1 MKTKFILL
9 LLILLPAGIFIAQ
22 QRQGKSMASWPDSKL
37 WQKVD
42 SLDALSMPLQA
53 QPYLDEL
60 KHRARQTK
68 KTAEAVKILIYNMK
82 LNERRTEEALKV
94 YISELEKETQ
104 TAWEPFRQITHS
116 MLGEMYQTYYQQ
128 NRYRLLDEPAN
139 KETAPTVWSH
149 KEVVEKIIQ
158 HYRAS
163 LQNTKLLQ
171 NSKIGDYKTIL
182 TPSNLTENLRPTLYD
197 FLAHRAIG
205 ALQNSEYD
213 IIRPMQEFVMDDPQ
227 LWLPA
232 KEFVSL
238 PLEPSTDSLNPQRE
252 AMVAMQQLLKF
263 RLADTKN
270 RSAFFDAERNRLNHL
285 RNSYQGEGGDSLY
298 WQAISQLRAQKPD
311 SNTEASLL
319 IDQAQFLMQPS
330 QTIFTG
336 KGKQHPANEALKLL
350 DNCIK
355 QHPKSPAACEAHNLK
370 QNILQKEV
378 SIMGEQEILP
388 NEVLPFQINYRNLTN
403 LHLTIY
409 RLTAKQFEDF
419 QQNRDSLPEK
429 LASLKPISS
438 TEIKLPDLFDHQSHT
453 LHYEAQPLT
462 AGLYMAAFST
472 KPTPSTKDN
481 LMNFIPIQ
489 VTELSAMTISE
500 NKESLKVKVC
510 HRKSGLPI
518 ENVAVTLTTGT
529 NRWDQ
534 KQETSQKST
543 TNQQGEATFN
553 IAEKNRSQ
561 KITLQNSNDQY
572 IGPDHWSY
580 FREQEDR
587 AQKKSLFFTD
597 RKIYRPGQTIH
608 FKGIRITGQKNDWQ
622 VVANQSTTV
631 VLRDANGTEQGKAT
645 LQSNGYGSVWGS
657 FTIPQGSLNGSW
669 TIQNEDGSIDFS
681 VEEYKRPRFEV
692 TFAPFKEVVLPGEK
706 ASIAGET
713 VAYAGNRISGAKVQY
728 KIYRQQQFFIPRRN
742 PKEQVI
748 AFGETTTDGDGK
760 FEFSFVATPDPKLKK
775 TPLHESYQIK
785 VDITDLNG
793 ETREA
798 ETTYQV
804 LKSGIIATLDGA
816 GLFLNNDSIVLN
828 YSARN
833 ANQQPAQWEGM
844 LKIEQLKRKT
854 EWQPTAYWPKPDTTS
869 RQVHFDFSGN
879 DPWIPGLTIVQQN
892 LTMKGQGSINL
903 SNTQT
908 LAPGHYQAE
917 LTGKDRAGAPILLT
931 HRFIVLEGTKS
942 EAPHDA
948 TEAMLKILSKEMVP
962 GGQMQLLVAS
972 SLSQATAMITCQF
985 DDGTTRHMNLQLD
998 GNQKIV
1004 TLEIPKN
1011 QVEQGEI
1018 SMAIIHSNR
1027 KFMASE
1033 SFNINHPQ
1041 RALIPE
1047 LTSWRDKTQPG
1058 STESWTLK
1066 VTRNGQPSTN
1076 TEVTATLYD
1085 ASLDAYAANEWYF
1098 SAFGR
1103 WFQANRWDINGFDT
1117 NYGMGDDRI
1126 PYHYKDCKSMEHHQ
1140 LNWFGFAM
1148 GHHRGIIIRGM
1159 GSLKKST
1166 AVDYLSNKV
1175 MGIVQE
1181 DADVPPL
1188 MKMEESIVIADA
1200 DRQAIRKDFSET
1212 AFFYPDL
1219 VTNDKGETLIKFA
1232 LPDNVT
1238 TYKFM
1243 ALAHTNDGAW
1253 GKTNQRLMVQKE
1265 LMVQPNLPLFL
1276 REGDEIILTAK
1287 IVSLSQTD
1295 QHGVCNLAITNATT
1309 QEPVEMV
1316 LDNADR
1322 MFNLPAGGT
1331 TVQSWK
1337 LKVPANQEAIK
1348 ISILAKTGSH
1358 TDGEEQIIPI
1368 LPRSVPVYESE
1379 SFALLEPGR
1388 HNLKF
1393 PGYETH
1399 KGSQK
1404 MVFTYSTATA
1414 AEVLKALP
1422 LLLDYPHQGA
1432 EQLFGRYFGYAVGTH
1447 LAKEE
1452 AIAALLDR
1460 WHTEQLNNKKP
1471 LQSPLLQNE
1480 ALKSIALKETPW
1492 VAEAAGETQMRQQ
1505 LLQLRNTAETS
1516 NAMTRTINKLAELQ
1530 LPDGSFPWFAGM
1542 QPSRYITQHIVAGF
1556 GWLNRMNAQQNE
1568 NPEVAQIIGKGVSYL
1583 EKELTNDY
1591 RQWQRDTSTTK
1602 VVGSTTLHLLY
1613 ALSYH
1618 KGNLPDSVYKP
1629 FIDNIKTSWPKQPVF
1644 SQALAAMVLHR
1655 IGETTA
1661 AQQVV
1666 QSIRENL
1673 VRNGVHLAYSKSNG
1687 YYWYNNSL
1695 ETQAMLIQAMNEI
1708 APQSQDTKA
1717 LRNWLITQKR
1727 TQSWPTTKGTT
1738 MAVYAV
1744 MGAPEILKP
1753 ATDQVKIGQRT
1764 QSTSPAEP
1772 AITLNWTDQEVTTAV
1787 SKARI
1792 DKKSETPSFGA
1803 WHYFYFENNDQ
1814 VKAHQ
1819 SSELAITRELFAISN
1834 TSSGDR
1840 LVPME
1845 NQPLKRGDKLRVRLT
1860 ITAQNRMEYLHIRDQ
1875 RAAGVEPAIQLSGYR
1890 YSKGLGYYQ
1899 TMHDASADFFI
1910 DQLPKGTWVIEYDLV
1925 AVQSGKMSHGFASIE
1940 SVYAPEMKAHSE
1952 GLVLEVTQ

>member
-1 MKTKFILL
+1 M
-9 LLILLPAGIFIAQ
+9 LILLPAGLFIAQ
-22 QRQGKSMASWPDSKL
+22 QRKGQSMAALSDSIL
-37 WQKVD
+37 WKKVD
-42 SLDALSMPLQA
+42 SLDAISMPLQA
-53 QPYLDEL
+53 QPYLEEL

-68 KTAEAVKILIYNMK
+68 NTTEAVKVLIYNMK
-82 LNERRTEEALKV
+82 INERRTEDALKV
-94 YISELEKETQ
+94 YISNLEKETQ

-116 MLGEMYQTYYQQ
+116 MLGEMFQTYYQQ
-128 NRYRLLDEPAN
+128 NRYRLLNEPAAN
-139 KETAPTVWSH
+139 PSTPAVWSH
-149 KEVVEKIIQ
+149 KEVVDKIFH
-158 HYRAS
+158 HYRTS
-163 LQNTKLLQ
+163 LQNSKKLQ
-171 NSKIGDYKTIL
+171 ESKIGDYKSIL
-182 TPSNLTENLRPTLYD
+182 TPSNQPENLRPTLYD

-213 IIRPMQEFVMDDPQ
+213 IIRPIQEFVMDDPQ

-232 KEFVSL
+232 TEFVNL
-238 PLEPSTDSLNPQRE
+238 PLEPATDSLNPQRE
-252 AMVAMQQLLKF
+252 AMVAMQELLKF

-270 RSAFFDAERNRLNHL
+270 RSAFFDAERIRLSNL
-285 RNSYQGEGGDSLY
+285 RSLYQGESGDSLY
-298 WQAISQLRAQKPD
+298 WQAISQLRAQKTD
-311 SNTEASLL
+311 NNTEASLL
-319 IDQAQFLMQPS
+319 VDQAQFLMQPT
-330 QTIFTG
+330 QRLFIG
-336 KGKQHPANEALKLL
+336 KGQQHPTNEALKLL
-350 DNCIK
+350 ESCIK
-355 QHPKSPAACEAHNLK
+355 QYPKSPAACEAHNLR

-378 SIMGEQEILP
+378 SIIGEQEIFP
-388 NEVLPFQINYRNLTN
+388 GEVLPFQINYRNLTN
-403 LHLTIY
+403 LYFNIY

-429 LASLKPISS
+429 LSNIKPIST
-438 TEIKLPDLFDHQSHT
+438 TEIKLPDFFDHQSHT

-462 AGLYMAAFST
+462 AGLYMVAFST
-472 KPTPSTKDN
+472 KPTPTGKDN
-481 LMNFIPIQ
+481 LMNFVPVQ
-489 VTELSAMTISE
+489 VTKLSALTIRE
-500 NKESLKVKVC
+500 NQETLKLKVC
-510 HRKSGLPI
+510 HRISGLPI
-518 ENVAVTLTTGT
+518 NNVQVTLSTAT
-529 NRWDQ
+529 NRWD
-534 KQETSQKST
+534 KREEKTQEST
-543 TNQQGEATFN
+543 TNQQGEVTFKVDD
-553 IAEKNRSQ
+553 KNRSH
-561 KITLQNSNDQY
+561 KITLQDGTDQY
-572 IGPDHWSY
+572 IGLDRWSY
-580 FREQEDR
+580 YREQADR
-587 AQKKSLFFTD
+587 AQKKTLFFTD

-622 VVANQSTTV
+622 VVPNQPTTV

-645 LQSNGYGSVWGS
+645 LQSNGYGSIWGS

-706 ASIAGET
+706 ASIAGEAT
-713 VAYAGNRISGAKVQY
+713 AYAGNRISGAKVQY
-728 KIYRQQQFFIPRRN
+728 EISRQQQFYFPRRT
-742 PKEQVI
+742 PKEQVM
-748 AFGETTTDGDGK
+748 ALGETTTDDAGI
-760 FEFSFVATPDPKLKK
+760 FEFSFVATTDPKLKK
-775 TPLHESYQIK
+775 SPSAESFQIK
-785 VDITDLNG
+785 ATITDLNG

-854 EWQPTAYWPKPDTTS
+854 PWHPTAYWPKPDTTS
-869 RQVHFDFSGN
+869 GLVHFDFSGN
-879 DPWIPGLTIVQQN
+879 DPWIPVQTIAQQSLTI
-892 LTMKGQGSINL
+892 KGTGSINL

-917 LTGKDRAGAPILLT
+917 LTGKDRAGAPIQLT
-931 HRFIVLEGTKS
+931 HRFVILEGNKQ
-942 EAPHDA
+942 EATHVA
-948 TEAMLKILSKEMVP
+948 TEAMVKILSKEIIP
-962 GGQMQLLVAS
+962 GGQMQFIVAS
-972 SLSQATAMITCQF
+972 SLSQATAMVTCHF
-985 DDGTTRHMNLQLD
+985 DDGSTQHMNLLLD
-998 GNQKIV
+998 GNQKII
-1004 TLEIPKN
+1004 TLDIPKN
-1011 QVEQGEI
+1011 QVEQGEV
-1018 SMAIIHSNR
+1018 SLAIIHSNR

-1033 SFNINHPQ
+1033 RFNINHPQ

-1058 STESWTLK
+1058 SSESWTLK
-1066 VTRNGQPSTN
+1066 VTRDGQPSTN
-1076 TEVTATLYD
+1076 TEVAATLYD

-1103 WFQANRWDINGFDT
+1103 WFQSNQWDINGFDT
-1117 NYGMGDDRI
+1117 NYGIGDDRI
-1126 PYHYKDCKSMEHHQ
+1126 RYNYKSCKTTEHHQ
-1140 LNWFGFAM
+1140 LNWFGFNL
-1148 GHHRGIIIRGM
+1148 GHHGGIMIRGM
-1159 GSLKKST
+1159 GSRMKSESMAPKT
-1166 AVDYLSNKV
+1166 YAALN
-1175 MGIVQE
+1175 IA
-1181 DADVPPL
+1181 ADDMDIE
-1188 MKMEESIVIADA
+1188 MKEESVVITEA

-1219 VTNDKGETLIKFA
+1219 VTDDKGETHINFT

-1253 GKTNQRLMVQKE
+1253 GKTTQRLMVQKE

-1295 QHGVCNLAITNATT
+1295 QNGVCNLTITNATT
-1309 QEPVEMV
+1309 QEPIKMV
-1316 LDNADR
+1316 LDKTDR
-1322 MFNLPAGGT
+1322 TFDLPVGGT

-1337 LKVPANQEAIK
+1337 LKVPANLEAIK

-1368 LPRSVPVYESE
+1368 LPRRVPVYESE
-1379 SFALLEPGR
+1379 SFALFETGR
-1388 HNLKF
+1388 HNLNF
-1393 PGYETH
+1393 PGFETH
-1399 KGSQK
+1399 QGSQK

-1422 LLLDYPHQGA
+1422 LLMDYPHQGA
-1432 EQLFGRYFGYAVGTH
+1432 EQLFSRYFGYAVGIH

-1471 LQSPLLQNE
+1471 LQSPLMQNE

-1492 VAEAAGETQMRQQ
+1492 VAEAAGETQMRER
-1505 LLQLRNTAETS
+1505 LLQLRNVAETS
-1516 NAMTRTINKLAELQ
+1516 NAMIRTIDKLAELQ

-1556 GWLNRMNAQQNE
+1556 GWLNRMDALQAE
-1568 NPEVAQIIGKGVSYL
+1568 NPKVVQIVGKGIKYL
-1583 EKELTNDY
+1583 EEELINDY
-1591 RQWQRDTSTTK
+1591 RQWQRDTSTNK
-1602 VVGSTTLHLLY
+1602 IVGSTTLHLLY
-1613 ALSYH
+1613 ALSNH

-1629 FIDNIKTSWPKQPVF
+1629 FIENIKTSWPKQPVF

-1655 IGETTA
+1655 IGETAT

-1666 QSIRENL
+1666 QSIGENL
-1673 VRNGVHLAYSKSNG
+1673 VRNGAHLAYSKSNG

-1708 APQSQDTKA
+1708 TPQSQDTKA

-1738 MAVYAV
+1738 MATYAV

-1753 ATDQVKIGQRT
+1753 ANDQVKIGKTT
-1764 QSTSPAEP
+1764 QSTTPAEP
-1772 AITLNWTDQEVTTAV
+1772 AITLNWTDKEVTTAV
-1787 SKARI
+1787 GKARI

-1803 WHYFYFENNDQ
+1803 WHYFYFENNNQ

-1840 LVPME
+1840 LVPVGS
-1845 NQPLKRGDKLRVRLT
+1845 QTLKRGDKLRVRLT

-1890 YSKGLGYYQ
+1890 YAKGLGYYQ
-1899 TMHDASADFFI
+1899 TMHDASADIFI
-1910 DQLPKGTWVIEYDLV
+1910 DNLPKGTWVIEYDLV

-1952 GLVLEVTQ
+1952 GLVLEVTL